1 MCLPCAF
8 KFNANYSLL
17 FSGTVIDV
25 IKRYEQPP
33 TQKYKYPMTESQEIG
48 FITTP
53 LVSLVQIYVTDILIL
68 STHKYIF
75 AAICVTR
82 IVN

>member
-1 MCLPCAF
+1 MLWLPWAF
-8 KFNANYSLL
+8 KFNLKYALL

-53 LVSLVQIYVTDILIL
+53 LVSLVQILCHIYLISQL
-68 STHKYIF
+68 L
-75 AAICVTR
+75 
-82 IVN
+82 

>member
-1 MCLPCAF
+1 MRLPLAF
-8 KFNANYSLL
+8 KFNVKYALL

-53 LVSLVQIYVTDILIL
+53 LVSSVNIL
-68 STHKYIF
+68 SQISSHILFFDTHKMFSYEQ
-75 AAICVTR
+75 
-82 IVN
+82 